1 MAARSFHRR
10 TALIILLVI
19 IVLIA
24 GRFLLPSLGEVL
36 VAENEPAKSDV
47 LVVLMGGGPDRI
59 LEAADLYKY

>member
-1 MAARSFHRR
+1 LADKSFHKR
-10 TALIILLVI
+10 TVFIILLVI
-19 IVLIA
+19 ILLIA